1 MQRLDFLCVLAG
13 TRRIAMPLNLVLS
26 VEEAGPL
33 TPLPFSPPMVEGL
46 GADAFTANPLLGR
59 DAEADQVRKRALEL
73 AANPAE
79 RDLLTRGLSL

>member
-46 GADAFTANPLLGR
+46 VMALDRVLPQLPLAALLGEESR
-59 DAEADQVRKRALEL
+59 DGGQESSSHGCRPFIGSV
-73 AANPAE
+73 
-79 RDLLTRGLSL
+79 GG